1 MERII
6 DLEIPA
12 RHLFAVVTPVLW
24 PVFAGYFCP
33 FSQFR
38 RIESPSVAFTV
49 NSCVVAVAS
58 SEMLDCNQT
67 YTVSKLMNLAQL
79 LRRDPV

>member
-1 MERII
+1 
-6 DLEIPA
+6 
-12 RHLFAVVTPVLW
+12 
-24 PVFAGYFCP
+24 
-33 FSQFR
+33 
-38 RIESPSVAFTV
+38 
-49 NSCVVAVAS
+49 VAVAS